1 MPFRS
6 EAQRRFLFA
15 RHPDI
20 AKRWAAEYGTPKNL
34 PKHVKTGS
42 KSPAAGRP
50 KSRKRR
56 AMERLAKLRRKH

>member
-34 PKHVKTGS
+34 PKHVK
-42 KSPAAGRP
+42 
-50 KSRKRR
+50 SRKRR
-56 AMERLAKLRRKH
+56 AMEKLARLRRRK